1 MSVPNQPTKA
11 LGTMADVGFK
21 FRQNKKPAVVDGK
34 AFATDYGIAVDA
46 PTDAEYKAL

>member
-11 LGTMADVGFK
+11 LGTM
-21 FRQNKKPAVVDGK
+21 AVVDGK